1 MIRRFCIVAVGVASA
16 LMIFANVSISAA
28 LEPSPSVIARGRA
41 LVVFGTC
48 NDCHTPGW
56 RDADGSIAVGRWMT
70 GSSIGFRG
78 WWGTSYPTN
87 VRLDFQ
93 EMTEERWLLAA
104 RTRAGHPPMIWQDIR
119 GLPDADIRAIYQ
131 FIKSLG
137 RTGVPA
143 PAAIPP
149 WREPTTSFIDMRS
162 QPAPGPKR

>member
-16 LMIFANVSISAA
+16 LMIFANVSISAP
-28 LEPSPSVIARGRA
+28 LGPSLSVIARGRA
-41 LVVFGTC
+41 LVVFGTY

-70 GSSIGFRG
+70 GSSVGFRG

-87 VRLDFQ
+87 ERLDFQ

-119 GLPDADIRAIYQ
+119 GATRCRYSRNLSVHQIAGPHRC
-131 FIKSLG
+131 SGTG
-137 RTGVPA
+137 RHSTVARTDDFVHRHAFAASTGP
-143 PAAIPP
+143 
-149 WREPTTSFIDMRS
+149 
-162 QPAPGPKR
+162 